1 MNGVVSI
8 LALMGIAVA
17 ASELPLA
24 FRKRET
30 LLGKQSIYGAWN
42 VTKLLRYHEN
52 GRSFC
57 KSKATSR
64 SSCLAISS
72 YVLHYLRVST
82 NNVYVLFNQSFRIL
96 FNYLNEYLHDVQ
108 KDNFELGKGNINV
121 FVEKQH
127 GLIKRWN
134 SRKCNCISG
143 KYSSLMLVL
152 LGFYF
157 LEFCLF
163 TITAVANRAIIV
175 AFFNSQVRAI
185 TEEQERLRI
194 IIILSDVDNQFFDVG
209 DRQFLSPMK

>member
-30 LLGKQSIYGAWN
+30 LLGKQRIYGAWN
-42 VTKLLRYHEN
+42 VTNLLRYHEN

-64 SSCLAISS
+64 SSCLVITG
-72 YVLHYLRVST
+72 YVLHYLRVSP
-82 NNVYVLFNQSFRIL
+82 NNVYVLSNQSFRIL

-121 FVEKQH
+121 FVVRQH
-127 GLIKRWN
+127 RPIKPGTSKNVIVFQENTRHWCLCSSDFTFWN
-134 SRKCNCISG
+134 FV
-143 KYSSLMLVL
+143 YSQSQLLLTELSLL
-152 LGFYF
+152 LSSIVK
-157 LEFCLF
+157 LEPLLK
-163 TITAVANRAIIV
+163 NRNV
-175 AFFNSQVRAI
+175 
-185 TEEQERLRI
+185 
-194 IIILSDVDNQFFDVG
+194 
-209 DRQFLSPMK
+209 